1 MIRDLYNVRTRPS
14 EDAPEPLTTEEEA
27 RFRSLLFTELGNRI
41 ADEGRA
47 RYPAYTREDR
57 RRLVDVA
64 HRLTAHW
71 GRQVGV
77 EAEDECRLRLFLVGD
92 EVPGTSSPDGPG
104 TPGDTSCARPEPM

>member
-1 MIRDLYNVRTRPS
+1 MVRDLYNVRTRPA

-27 RFRSLLFTELGNRI
+27 RFRALLFTELGNRI
-41 ADEGRA
+41 ADEGWA

-71 GRQVGV
+71 GRRVGV
-77 EAEDECRLRLFLVGD
+77 EAEEECRLRLFLVGD

-104 TPGDTSCARPEPM
+104 SS

>member
-1 MIRDLYNVRTRPS
+1 MIRDLYNVRTRPA
-14 EDAPEPLTTEEEA
+14 EDAPEPLSAEEEA

-41 ADEGRA
+41 ADEGWA

-64 HRLTAHW
+64 HRLSAHW

-77 EAEDECRLRLFLVGD
+77 EAEDECRLRLFLVAD
-92 EVPGTSSPDGPG
+92 E
-104 TPGDTSCARPEPM
+104 TPGAALPPRT